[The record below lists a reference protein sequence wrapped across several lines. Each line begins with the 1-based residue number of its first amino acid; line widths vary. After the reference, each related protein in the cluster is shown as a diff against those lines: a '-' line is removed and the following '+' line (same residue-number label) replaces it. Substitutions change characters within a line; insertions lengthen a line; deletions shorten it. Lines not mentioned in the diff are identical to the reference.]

1 MLILIQLLSP
11 LIKVTS
17 SIPESSLDYI
27 DGYLFEHAPS
37 PWLVE
42 IDKLTD
48 GMVLTGYF
56 ASQSEMLNE
65 TLLLKNELKDIL
77 VFNFSEEN
85 LQDTDWKN
93 SYKKHFKA
101 WSYNRF
107 HLVPLWLKDDYN
119 IPENNHALFL
129 DPGMAFGTGNHES
142 TRMCIEFMVD
152 DANSRICGDSFVDLG
167 CGSGILT
174 IAASV
179 LGFSNVLGF
188 DNDEDAVRISSENAS
203 VNNLRNDVQFQV
215 IDLNKMIPS
224 FGKFDYVA
232 ANIQAD
238 ILIGNAEKILS
249 LSKPNSIIIL
259 SGILATEVE
268 KVCDCFKNLKP
279 YKDIHTNLKRMGDW
293 ASVRIINYD

>member
-1 MLILIQLLSP
+1 V
-11 LIKVTS
+11 IKLTS
-17 SIPESSLDYI
+17 SIPESSLDCI

-37 PWLVE
+37 PWIVE
-42 IDKLTD
+42 IDKLTG

-56 ASQSEMLNE
+56 ATQSEMHNE
-65 TLLLKNELKDIL
+65 TLQLKDELKDIL
-77 VFNFSEEN
+77 EFVFSKEN

-101 WSYNRF
+101 WSYNGF
-107 HLVPLWLKDDYN
+107 HLVPLWLKDDYD
-119 IPENNHALFL
+119 IPANNHALFL

-152 DANSRICGDSFVDLG
+152 DTNSKICGDSFVDLG

-174 IAASV
+174 IAASL
-179 LGFSNVLGF
+179 LGFSSVLGF

-203 VNNLRNDVQFQV
+203 VNNLPNDVQFQV
-215 IDLNKMIPS
+215 IDLNKRNPS
-224 FGKFDYVA
+224 LGKFDYVA

-238 ILIGNAEKILS
+238 ILISNAKKILG

-259 SGILATEVE
+259 SGILAKEVDQ
-268 KVCDCFKNLKP
+268 VCEYFKNLKP
-279 YKDIHTNLKRMGDW
+279 DSDIQINLKRMGDW
-293 ASVRIINYD
+293 ASVRIIKSDCG

>member
-1 MLILIQLLSP
+1 M
-11 LIKVTS
+11 IKLTS

-37 PWLVE
+37 PWVVE
-42 IDKLTD
+42 IDKLTG
-48 GMVLTGYF
+48 GMVLSGYF
-56 ASQSEMLNE
+56 PTQSEIHNE
-65 TLLLKNELKDIL
+65 TLQLKDELNDIL
-77 VFNFSEEN
+77 EFNFSKEN

-119 IPENNHALFL
+119 IPANNHSLFL

-152 DANSRICGDSFVDLG
+152 DANSKICGDSFVDLG

-174 IAASV
+174 IAASL
-179 LGFSNVLGF
+179 LGFSSVLGF

-203 VNNLRNDVQFQV
+203 VNNLPKDVQFQV
-215 IDLNKMIPS
+215 IDLNKVNTS
-224 FGKFDYVA
+224 LGKFDYVA

-238 ILIGNAEKILS
+238 ILISNAERILS
-249 LSKPNSIIIL
+249 LGKPNSVIIL
-259 SGILATEVE
+259 SGILTNEVDQ
-268 KVCDCFKNLKP
+268 VCDCFKNLKHNSGTQ
-279 YKDIHTNLKRMGDW
+279 INLKRMGEW
-293 ASVRIINYD
+293 ASVRIIKSDCE

>member
-1 MLILIQLLSP
+1 M
-11 LIKVTS
+11 IKLTS
-17 SIPESSLDYI
+17 SIPESSLDCI

-37 PWLVE
+37 PWIVE
-42 IDKLTD
+42 IDKLTG

-56 ASQSEMLNE
+56 ATQSEMHNE
-65 TLLLKNELKDIL
+65 TLQLKDELKDIL
-77 VFNFSEEN
+77 VFDFSKEN

-101 WSYNRF
+101 WSYNGF
-107 HLVPLWLKDDYN
+107 HLVPLWLKDDYD
-119 IPENNHALFL
+119 IPANNHALFL

-152 DANSRICGDSFVDLG
+152 DTNSKICGDSFVDLG

-174 IAASV
+174 IAASL
-179 LGFSNVLGF
+179 LGFSSVLGF

-203 VNNLRNDVQFQV
+203 VNNLPNDVQFQV
-215 IDLNKMIPS
+215 IDLNKRNPS
-224 FGKFDYVA
+224 LGKFDYVA

-238 ILIGNAEKILS
+238 ILISNAKKILG

-259 SGILATEVE
+259 SGILAKEVDQ
-268 KVCDCFKNLKP
+268 VCEYFKNLKP
-279 YKDIHTNLKRMGDW
+279 DSDIQINLKRMGDW
-293 ASVRIINYD
+293 ASVRIIKSDCG